1 VIKILKVKN
10 YVKHNYLI
18 LGTAF
23 HLSFISAKGKDSTIL
38 QFDYFFNSSM
48 KNSNIAG
55 LGISIFSN
63 DSVLYKKGYGY
74 KDIKQ
79 KEKFTINTIMNIASI
94 SKTFVGISIM
104 HLVERGFIN
113 LDEDVNNYL
122 PFEVYNPHSK
132 IAITLRHLM
141 SHTSGIIDDEDI
153 YLSSYNYG
161 NDSPISLEKFLK
173 NYLSADGKHFLK
185 SNFNNK
191 QPGEEFAYSNIGT
204 GLAGLIVEKIS
215 KKPLNVFTKEI
226 IFTPLSMNDTYW
238 FLSEMDQSKHSRLY
252 KFNSKKNKLD
262 LVKLYGLTT
271 YPDGGLRTTVND
283 LTKYFIYFLNSNK
296 MPKINILKKE
306 SIEEIFKPD
315 YFDYYSKFWNIGDS
329 IGHGGGDP
337 GVSTGMFYNKENG
350 IGYIFLINT
359 SGFLKMKA
367 FEQKV
372 IEFGKYLKQ

>member
-1 VIKILKVKN
+1 MKIFKVKN
-10 YVKHNYLI
+10 YIKYNYLI
-18 LGTAF
+18 LVIAF
-23 HLSFISAKGKDSTIL
+23 NLSFITAKIKDSTIL
-38 QFDYFFNSSM
+38 QFDQFINLSM
-48 KNSNIAG
+48 KNSKIAG

-63 DSVLYKKGYGY
+63 DSILYKKGYGY

-79 KEKFTINTIMNIASI
+79 KKKFTINTIMNIASI

-104 HLVERGFIN
+104 NLAERGFIN
-113 LDEDVNNYL
+113 LDEDVNNFL
-122 PFEVYNPHSK
+122 PFEVFNPHST

-141 SHTSGIIDDEDI
+141 SHTSGILDDHDI

-161 NDSPISLEKFLK
+161 NDSPISLEKFLE
-173 NYLSADGKHFLK
+173 NYLSADGKHFSK

-191 QPGEEFAYSNIGT
+191 QPGEEFVYSNIGT
-204 GLAGLIVEKIS
+204 GLAGLIVEIIS
-215 KKPLNVFTKEI
+215 KKPLNIFTKEI
-226 IFTPLSMNDTYW
+226 IFTPLDMNDTYW
-238 FLSEMDQSKHSRLY
+238 FFSEMDQSKHSKLY
-252 KFNSKKNKLD
+252 KFNSKKNRLD

-283 LTKYFIYFLNSNK
+283 LTKYFIYFLDNK
-296 MPKINILKKE
+296 KIQKINILEKK

-315 YFDYYSKFWNIGDS
+315 YFDYYSKFWTIGDS

-337 GVSTGMFYNKENG
+337 GVSTGMFYNNENG

-367 FEQKV
+367 FEQKI